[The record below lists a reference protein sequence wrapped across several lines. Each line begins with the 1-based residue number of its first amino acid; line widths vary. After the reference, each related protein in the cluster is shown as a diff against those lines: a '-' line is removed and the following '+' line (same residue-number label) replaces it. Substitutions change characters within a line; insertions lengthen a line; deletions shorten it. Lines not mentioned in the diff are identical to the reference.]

1 MVKQYKVSVRY
12 KNVYREILMNDNSD
26 KVRIGT
32 VGKCH
37 VRFDSS
43 QFFENFFA
51 EITVKDKKYTLSCSE
66 NVYIS
71 PDGIMKLAVRNLVH
85 GDKMILKYQNS
96 NQEII
101 TIDFLID
108 FDSDTKKYDREID
121 ISEISMIK
129 IGGTSDCE
137 LQINDELIGGST
149 VSITK
154 TDEHYFVKDNGT
166 EYGVYLNGQ
175 RIKNEV
181 QLADFDFISVTSC
194 SLYFKY
200 GKLYTSSL
208 VDVNGLDF
216 KDIGSNS
223 NYPEF
228 VRNTRIKS
236 VRVEDKISILDPPQY
251 PTKPQKSLVASLIP
265 AFAML
270 ALTVVLRGV
279 IGGGGTFVIFS
290 ACSMSLG
297 ILTSIFNHVGQKKKY
312 KKDVIERKQKYDAY
326 IKRKRNEI
334 ETARNEERNIL
345 ESIYYSVDCEN
356 KMLHDFSGDLFD
368 RERNDEDFLCVNI
381 GIGTAE
387 SKQPIDY
394 KVQEKLEVVDE
405 LVEVPEHIAY
415 EYKYIE
421 RVPIVCDFREA
432 NGVGVIGSN
441 EMQYE
446 MLKIMVI
453 DLCTRQYQNDL
464 KLFFILNEE
473 NSQKMSWLRF
483 IPHVFNEVLDMR
495 NIVSDEKSKNILY
508 EYLYKEMSNRE
519 EDRICEPRIVIFIYD
534 DMGIKRHPI
543 SRFIE
548 NASSL
553 GVTFVFFEKIKSHI
567 PQYCTRLI
575 MLNENEHA
583 GKLILSSDGTKSIDF
598 SYTPVSDK
606 DSEYMAY
613 RLAPVYCEEISL
625 EGTLTKNISLY
636 QLLGIT
642 SVEEIDLNERWNK
655 SQVFKSMAAPLGVK
669 KGDEIVYLDLHD
681 KFHGPHGLV
690 AGTTGSGKSEI
701 LQTYILSMATLFH
714 PYEVSF
720 VIIDF
725 KGGGMVN
732 QFRTLPHLI
741 GAITNIDGR
750 EIDRSLKSIKAELRK
765 RQRLFAEA
773 EVNHIDKYIKKYK
786 SGELKEPLPHLIVIV
801 DEFAEL
807 KAEQPDFMKELI
819 SAARIGRSLGVH
831 LILATQKPAGQVNE
845 QIWSNS
851 KFKLCLKVQSQSD
864 SNEVLKS
871 PLAAEIKEP
880 GRAYLQVG
888 NNEIFELFQSAY
900 SGSPAKVDESNIK
913 EFKIC
918 EVSVSGLKNVVFE
931 QKKPKK
937 DAGEDTQLN
946 AVVDLVYNYCDNK
959 KIKKLPDIC
968 LPSLPCSI
976 TKNDVE
982 KNDENGFFCEIGVYD
997 DPDNQYQGGITYDL
1011 GGQNT
1016 MIIGSSQYGK
1026 TNLLEWIVKELAIR
1040 YTPAELNMYILDF
1053 GSMVLKSFE
1062 SLKHVGGVVCA
1073 SDDEKLK
1080 NLFKLLNEESKK
1092 RKDKLVSVG
1101 VSSFSSYREAGFTD
1115 IPQIIVIIDN
1125 LTALKELYLNEND
1138 DLLPICRDGISVGI
1152 SIVAANAQLSGIG
1165 YKYLSNFANKIGLYC
1180 NDSGEYSS
1188 LFGSCRMRPLGTP
1201 GRCVVELDKEFYE
1214 CQTYLAFEGE
1224 KEIDRINAMRSFIE
1238 EQNKNYPGNGAK
1250 IIPVI
1255 PKLLDE
1261 AFIAQNYEPVNKPY
1275 SFVGGLDFST
1285 VAELVLDLTVIGTLC
1300 ICGRQ
1305 KSGKGNF
1312 IRYMLSQLAENSE
1325 NAPFEVV
1332 IVDDVS
1338 RKFSSVENVDKYI
1351 IAVDEVKDVIV
1362 EWHKRL
1368 EERYQMLMN
1377 KDPQFEKEPMLILI
1391 VQNNDV
1397 HDSIS
1402 KDKAVLALYKE
1413 MLNKYKAMK
1422 FCVIYSGM
1430 ENAPI
1435 AFGAQETMK
1444 MLKEAKRYLVFDDV
1458 QNIKVADISMQTA
1471 RMFKKP
1477 IETGDAYYLSGT
1489 DVIKIKT
1496 VLHQ

>member
-1 MVKQYKVSVRY
+1 MIKQYKVTVRY
-12 KNVYREILMNDNSD
+12 KNIFREILMNDNSD

-32 VGKCH
+32 VGKCQ

-51 EITVKDKKYTLSCSE
+51 EINVKDKKFTLSCSE
-66 NVYIS
+66 NTYIS
-71 PDGIMKLAVRNLVH
+71 PDGIMKLSVRDLVH

-101 TIDFLID
+101 TIGFLMD
-108 FDSDTKKYDREID
+108 FDSDLKKYDRVID
-121 ISEISMIK
+121 ISDISMIK
-129 IGGTSDCE
+129 IGGTNDCE
-137 LQINDELIGGST
+137 LIINDELIGGSS
-149 VSITK
+149 VSVTK
-154 TDEHYFVKDNGT
+154 VDDNYFVKDNAT
-166 EYGVYLNGQ
+166 EYGVYINGN

-200 GKLYTSSL
+200 GKLYTSRF
-208 VDVNGLDF
+208 VEVNGLDYI
-216 KDIGSNS
+216 DIGSNN

-236 VRVEDKISILDPPQY
+236 VQVEEKISILDPPQF
-251 PTKPQKSLVASLIP
+251 PTKPQNNLVSSLIP

-279 IGGGGTFVIFS
+279 MGGGGTFVIFS

-297 ILTSIFNHVGQKKKY
+297 ILTSIFNYVGGKRKY
-312 KKDVIERKQKYDAY
+312 KKEVIERKQKYDAY

-334 ETARNEERNIL
+334 ENARNEERNIL
-345 ESIYYSVDCEN
+345 ESVYYSVECEN
-356 KMLHDFSGDLFD
+356 QMLRDFSGDLFD

-387 SKQPIDY
+387 SKRPIDY
-394 KVQEKLEVVDE
+394 RVQEKLEAVDE
-405 LVEVPEHIAY
+405 LAEVPEHIAY

-421 RVPIVCDFREA
+421 RVPIVCDMREA
-432 NGVGVIGSN
+432 NGIGVIGSD

-446 MLKIMVI
+446 MMKIMVI

-464 KLFFILNEE
+464 KLFFIFNEE

-483 IPHVFNEVLDMR
+483 IPHVFNEELDMR
-495 NIVSDEKSKNILY
+495 NIISDEKSKNILF

-519 EDRICEPRIVIFIYD
+519 QAKISEPRIVVFIYD

-548 NASSL
+548 NASDL
-553 GVTFVFFEKIKSHI
+553 GVTFVFFENIKSHI

-575 MLNENEHA
+575 MLSENEHA
-583 GKLILSSDGTKSIDF
+583 GKLIFSSDGTHSIDF
-598 SYTPVSDK
+598 SYNPVSDN
-606 DSEYMAY
+606 DAEYMAY

-642 SVEEIDLNERWNK
+642 SVEELDLNERWNK

-669 KGDEIVYLDLHD
+669 KGDEIIYLDLHD

-773 EVNHIDKYIKKYK
+773 EVNHIDKYIKKFK
-786 SGELKEPLPHLIVIV
+786 SGELTEPLPHLIVIV

-900 SGSPAKVDESNIK
+900 SGCPAKMDESNIK
-913 EFKIC
+913 EFKIY
-918 EVSVSGLKNVVFE
+918 EVSVSGVKKVVFE
-931 QKKPKK
+931 QKKPKN
-937 DAGEDTQLN
+937 DAGEETQLD
-946 AVVDLVYNYCDNK
+946 AVVGLVHNYCDIKN
-959 KIKKLPDIC
+959 IKKLPDIC
-968 LPSLPCSI
+968 LPSLSCSI
-976 TKNDVE
+976 TKKDIE
-982 KNDENGFFCEIGVYD
+982 KNDENGFFCEIGIYD
-997 DPDNQYQGGITYDL
+997 DPDNQYQGGITYDI

-1026 TNLLEWIVKELAIR
+1026 TNLLEWIIKELALR

-1053 GSMVLKSFE
+1053 GSMVLKNFE

-1080 NLFKLLNEESKK
+1080 NLFKLLNKESER

-1115 IPQIIVIIDN
+1115 IPQIVVLIDN
-1125 LTALKELYLNEND
+1125 MTALKELYLNEND
-1138 DLLPICRDGISVGI
+1138 DLLPLCRDGISVGI
-1152 SIVAANAQLSGIG
+1152 SIVVANAQLNGIG

-1180 NDSGEYSS
+1180 NDAGEYSS

-1238 EQNKNYPGNGAK
+1238 EQNKNYTGIGAK
-1250 IIPVI
+1250 MIPVI

-1261 AFIAQNYEPVNKPY
+1261 AFIVQNYEPAQKPY
-1275 SFVGGLDFST
+1275 SFICGLDYSN
-1285 VAELVLDLTVIGTLC
+1285 VAALVIDLTVIGMLG

-1305 KSGKGNF
+1305 KFGKGNF
-1312 IRYMLSQLAENSE
+1312 IRYMLSELAKNSE
-1325 NAPFEVV
+1325 NAPFEAV

-1338 RKFSSVENVDKYI
+1338 RKFNGIQHIDKYI
-1351 IAVDEVKDVIV
+1351 IAVDDVKDVIT

-1377 KDPQFEKEPMLILI
+1377 NDPQFEKEPMLILI
-1391 VQNNDV
+1391 IQNNDV
-1397 HDSIS
+1397 HDAIS
-1402 KDKAVLALYKE
+1402 KDKAILALYKE

-1435 AFGAQETMK
+1435 AFGVQETMK
-1444 MLKEAKRYLVFDDV
+1444 MLKEAKRYLVFDDI
-1458 QNIKVADISMQTA
+1458 QNIKVADVSMQTA

-1477 IETGDAYYLSGT
+1477 IETGDAYYMSGT
-1489 DVIKIKT
+1489 DVVKIKT

>member
-1 MVKQYKVSVRY
+1 
-12 KNVYREILMNDNSD
+12 MNNNSD

-32 VGKCH
+32 IGKCN
-37 VRFDSS
+37 VRFDSGH
-43 QFFENFFA
+43 FFENFFA
-51 EITVKDKKYTLSCSE
+51 EITVKDDKYVLSCSE

-71 PDGIMKLAVRNLVH
+71 PDGIMKLSVRNLVH

-101 TIDFLID
+101 TLDFLMD
-108 FDSDTKKYDREID
+108 FDSNFKKYDREID
-121 ISEISMIK
+121 ISNITMIK
-129 IGGTSDCE
+129 IGGTGDCD
-137 LQINDELIGGST
+137 LKIKDELIGGST
-149 VSITK
+149 VSVTK
-154 TDEHYFVKDNGT
+154 VDDNYFIKDNAT
-166 EYGVYLNGQ
+166 EYGVYINGQ

-181 QLADFDFISVTSC
+181 QLTDFDFISVTSC

-200 GKLYTSSL
+200 GKLYTSRL

-216 KDIGSNS
+216 KDIGINS

-236 VRVEDKISILDPPQY
+236 VLLDDKISILDPPQY
-251 PTKPQKSLVASLIP
+251 PTKPENNLVSSLIP

-270 ALTVVLRGV
+270 ALIVVLRGV
-279 IGGGGTFVIFS
+279 IGNGGSFVIFS

-297 ILTSIFNHVGQKKKY
+297 IITSIFNFFGGRKKY
-312 KKDVIERKQKYDAY
+312 KKEVIERKQKYDAY
-326 IKRKRNEI
+326 IKRKRKEI
-334 ETARNEERNIL
+334 ETARNDERNVL
-345 ESIYYSVDCEN
+345 ESIYYSVECEK

-381 GIGTAE
+381 GIGTIE
-387 SKQPIDY
+387 SKRAIDY
-394 KVQEKLEVVDE
+394 KAKEKLEAADE
-405 LVEVPEHIAY
+405 LAEIPEHIAY
-415 EYKYIE
+415 EYRYID
-421 RVPIVCDFREA
+421 RVPIVCDMREA
-432 NGVGVIGSN
+432 NGVGIIGSN

-464 KLFFILNEE
+464 KLFFIFNEE
-473 NSQKMSWLRF
+473 NSKKMNWIRF
-483 IPHVFNEVLDMR
+483 IPHVYNDDLDMR

-508 EYLYKEMSNRE
+508 EYLYKELSNRE
-519 EDRICEPRIVIFIYD
+519 QVKISEPRIVIFIYD
-534 DMGIKRHPI
+534 DMEIKRHPI

-548 NASSL
+548 NASTL
-553 GVTFVFFEKIKSHI
+553 GVTFVFFENIKSHI

-575 MLNENEHA
+575 MLSENEHA
-583 GKLILSSDGTKSIDF
+583 GKLIYSSDGTQSIDF
-598 SYTPVSDK
+598 SYTPVSDN
-606 DSEYMAY
+606 DAEYMAY

-625 EGTLTKNISLY
+625 EGALTKNISLY
-636 QLLGIT
+636 QLLEIT
-642 SVEEIDLNERWNK
+642 SVEELDLSERWKK

-701 LQTYILSMATLFH
+701 LQTYVLSMATLFH

-732 QFRTLPHLI
+732 QFRSLPHLI

-750 EIDRSLKSIKAELRK
+750 EIARSLKSIKAELRK

-773 EVNHIDKYIKKYK
+773 EVNHIDKYINKYK

-831 LILATQKPAGQVNE
+831 LILATQKPAGQVDE

-851 KFKLCLKVQSQSD
+851 KFKLCLKVQSQND

-900 SGSPAKVDESNIK
+900 SGCPAKIDESNIK
-913 EFKIC
+913 EFKIN
-918 EVSVSGLKNVVFE
+918 EVSVSGIKNTVFE
-931 QKKPKK
+931 QKKPQK

-946 AVVDLVYNYCDNK
+946 AVVNLVYDYCDNNH
-959 KIKKLPDIC
+959 IKKLPDIC
-968 LPSLPCSI
+968 LPSLSCVI
-976 TKNDVE
+976 TKNEIE
-982 KNDENGFFCEIGVYD
+982 KNNENGYFCEIGIYD
-997 DPDNQYQGGITYDL
+997 DPDNQYQGGITYDI

-1026 TNLLEWIVKELAIR
+1026 TNLLEWIIKELSMK
-1040 YTPAELNMYILDF
+1040 YTPSELNMYIIDF
-1053 GSMVLKSFE
+1053 GSMVLKNFE

-1080 NLFKLLNEESKK
+1080 NLFKLLNKEAEK
-1092 RKDKLVSVG
+1092 RKEKLVSVG

-1115 IPQIIVIIDN
+1115 IPQIILLVDN

-1138 DLLPICRDGISVGI
+1138 ELLPLCRDGISIGI
-1152 SIVAANAQLSGIG
+1152 SVVVANAQLTGIG
-1165 YKYLSNFANKIGLYC
+1165 YKYLSNFANKIGLYS

-1188 LFGSCRMRPLGTP
+1188 LFGLCRMRPLGTP

-1224 KEIDRINAMRSFIE
+1224 KEIDRINAMRAFIE
-1238 EQNKNYPGNGAK
+1238 EQNVKYSGVGARM
-1250 IIPVI
+1250 IPVI
-1255 PKLLDE
+1255 PKFLDE
-1261 AFIAQNYEPVNKPY
+1261 VFIKQNYESDKKPY
-1275 SFVGGLDFST
+1275 SFICGLDYSNVAAFSM
-1285 VAELVLDLTVIGTLC
+1285 DLTTLGMLG

-1312 IRYMLSQLAENSE
+1312 IRYMLSQLDENSE
-1325 NAPFEVV
+1325 NAPYEAV

-1338 RKFSSVENVDKYI
+1338 RKFSGVENVTKYI
-1351 IAVDEVKDVIV
+1351 IAVDDVKDVIT

-1368 EERYQMLMN
+1368 VERYHMLMN
-1377 KDPQFEKEPMLILI
+1377 NDPKFEKEALLILI

-1397 HDSIS
+1397 HDAIS
-1402 KDKAVLALYKE
+1402 KDKAVLDLYKE
-1413 MLNKYKAMK
+1413 MLSKYKAMK

-1430 ENAPI
+1430 ENAPV

-1458 QNIKVADISMQTA
+1458 QNIKVADVSMQTA

-1477 IETGDAYYLSGT
+1477 IETGDAYYMSGT